1 MQTSHVKTPN
11 VTCINDQLHTRSHQ
25 FCRKKTGATRPLESK
40 ILWLKK
46 KNFPFLFVLFSL
58 IRNFAARNIKCKMK
72 KALYILIPFLAAILF
87 ASCKNSETYAQQKDK
102 EYKAIKSFLDR
113 EVVIR
118 DEDGSVLCNVGKIT
132 PISEEQ
138 FLLQDSTTDLEK
150 NEYVLFGNTGV
161 YMQIVR
167 KGCGEKVKPGETV
180 NVLCRFDE
188 RNLLV
193 DSLGL
198 SNNNISYA
206 SLPDKFAVTNTL
218 GTFTASFL
226 SGVMM
231 SAYGTT
237 SVPAGWLIPLSY
249 INVGRVTKE
258 GEEIARVNIIVPH
271 SQGTSYALSKVIPY
285 YYEITYERGI

>member
-1 MQTSHVKTPN
+1 MAFCAILMATACHDTE
-11 VTCINDQLHTRSHQ
+11 TYADQKDRERTAISKFIAERGI
-25 FCRKKTGATRPLESK
+25 RVITESEFK
-40 ILWLKK
+40 RDTLTDVSR
-46 KNFPFLFVLFSL
+46 NEFVLF
-58 IRNFAARNIKCKMK
+58 
-72 KALYILIPFLAAILF
+72 
-87 ASCKNSETYAQQKDK
+87 E
-102 EYKAIKSFLDR
+102 
-113 EVVIR
+113 
-118 DEDGSVLCNVGKIT
+118 
-132 PISEEQ
+132 
-138 FLLQDSTTDLEK
+138 
-150 NEYVLFGNTGV
+150 NTGV

-271 SQGTSYALSKVIPY
+271 SQGTSYALSNVIPY
-285 YYEITYERGI
+285 YYEITFERGI

>member
-1 MQTSHVKTPN
+1 MNMRSITGCLLAFCAILMATACHDTE
-11 VTCINDQLHTRSHQ
+11 TYADQKDRERTAISKFIAERGIRVIS
-25 FCRKKTGATRPLESK
+25 ESEFK
-40 ILWLKK
+40 RDTITDVSR
-46 KNFPFLFVLFSL
+46 NEFVLF
-58 IRNFAARNIKCKMK
+58 
-72 KALYILIPFLAAILF
+72 
-87 ASCKNSETYAQQKDK
+87 E
-102 EYKAIKSFLDR
+102 
-113 EVVIR
+113 
-118 DEDGSVLCNVGKIT
+118 
-132 PISEEQ
+132 
-138 FLLQDSTTDLEK
+138 
-150 NEYVLFGNTGV
+150 NTGV

-231 SAYGTT
+231 SAYATT

-258 GEEIARVNIIVPH
+258 GEEIAKVNIIVPH
-271 SQGTSYALSKVIPY
+271 SQGTSYALSKVVPY

>member
-1 MQTSHVKTPN
+1 MNMRNITGCLLAFCAILM
-11 VTCINDQLHTRSHQ
+11 VTACHDTETYADQKDRERTAISKFIAERGIRVIS
-25 FCRKKTGATRPLESK
+25 ESEFK
-40 ILWLKK
+40 RDTITDVSR
-46 KNFPFLFVLFSL
+46 NEFVLF
-58 IRNFAARNIKCKMK
+58 
-72 KALYILIPFLAAILF
+72 
-87 ASCKNSETYAQQKDK
+87 E
-102 EYKAIKSFLDR
+102 
-113 EVVIR
+113 
-118 DEDGSVLCNVGKIT
+118 
-132 PISEEQ
+132 
-138 FLLQDSTTDLEK
+138 
-150 NEYVLFGNTGV
+150 NTGV

-188 RNLLV
+188 RNLLL

-258 GEEIARVNIIVPH
+258 GEEIAKVNIIVPH
-271 SQGTSYALSKVIPY
+271 SQGTSYALSNVIPY

>member
-1 MQTSHVKTPN
+1 MAFCAILMATACHDTE
-11 VTCINDQLHTRSHQ
+11 TYADQKDRERTAISKFIAERGI
-25 FCRKKTGATRPLESK
+25 RVITESEFK
-40 ILWLKK
+40 RDTLTDVSR
-46 KNFPFLFVLFSL
+46 NEFVLF
-58 IRNFAARNIKCKMK
+58 
-72 KALYILIPFLAAILF
+72 
-87 ASCKNSETYAQQKDK
+87 E
-102 EYKAIKSFLDR
+102 
-113 EVVIR
+113 
-118 DEDGSVLCNVGKIT
+118 
-132 PISEEQ
+132 
-138 FLLQDSTTDLEK
+138 
-150 NEYVLFGNTGV
+150 NTGV

-167 KGCGEKVKPGETV
+167 KGCGEKVKSGETV

-271 SQGTSYALSKVIPY
+271 SQGTSYALSNVIPY

>member
-1 MQTSHVKTPN
+1 MRNITGCLLAFCAILMATACHDTE
-11 VTCINDQLHTRSHQ
+11 TYADQKDRERTAISKFIAERGIRVIS
-25 FCRKKTGATRPLESK
+25 ESEFK
-40 ILWLKK
+40 RDTLTDVSR
-46 KNFPFLFVLFSL
+46 NEFVLF
-58 IRNFAARNIKCKMK
+58 
-72 KALYILIPFLAAILF
+72 
-87 ASCKNSETYAQQKDK
+87 E
-102 EYKAIKSFLDR
+102 
-113 EVVIR
+113 
-118 DEDGSVLCNVGKIT
+118 
-132 PISEEQ
+132 
-138 FLLQDSTTDLEK
+138 
-150 NEYVLFGNTGV
+150 NTGV

>member
-1 MQTSHVKTPN
+1 MRIITGCLLAFCAILMATACHDTE
-11 VTCINDQLHTRSHQ
+11 TYADQKDRERTAISKFIAERGI
-25 FCRKKTGATRPLESK
+25 RVITESEFK
-40 ILWLKK
+40 RDTLTDVSR
-46 KNFPFLFVLFSL
+46 NEFVLF
-58 IRNFAARNIKCKMK
+58 
-72 KALYILIPFLAAILF
+72 
-87 ASCKNSETYAQQKDK
+87 E
-102 EYKAIKSFLDR
+102 
-113 EVVIR
+113 
-118 DEDGSVLCNVGKIT
+118 
-132 PISEEQ
+132 
-138 FLLQDSTTDLEK
+138 
-150 NEYVLFGNTGV
+150 NTGV